1 LRITGIFAPICPRI
15 CARIS
20 GILAEDIS
28 ASSSV
33 NSRLYA
39 EALFRAL
46 RAPVRIS
53 QISFLDSQP
62 GQNFTTS
69 TPVGK

>member
-1 LRITGIFAPICPRI
+1 LRITSIFAPICPRI

-33 NSRLYA
+33 NDL
-39 EALFRAL
+39 EAIRGG
-46 RAPVRIS
+46 PS
-53 QISFLDSQP
+53 
-62 GQNFTTS
+62 
-69 TPVGK
+69 

>member
-33 NSRLYA
+33 NSRLYG
-39 EALFRAL
+39 EALLPRHEID
-46 RAPVRIS
+46 RNNR
-53 QISFLDSQP
+53 
-62 GQNFTTS
+62 
-69 TPVGK
+69 